1 MSEVKVGDY
10 VRLVGPSWEND
21 YDGYGV
27 GDIVRVVKVTDF
39 GAIWTEGV
47 GKVGQNWKLY
57 DSDSVYYPGYAVEVA
72 DINVTHKGRP
82 VEDLPREALTFEQKV
97 RRILT
102 DVGDI
107 VVARNKEYGNSAL
120 DPVRVFS
127 KSDRMEQLKV
137 QLDHKLSRIARG
149 GDPGI
154 DTLRDL
160 IGYEVLYIIAM
171 ETE

>member
-1 MSEVKVGDY
+1 M
-10 VRLVGPSWEND
+10 
-21 YDGYGV
+21 
-27 GDIVRVVKVTDF
+27 
-39 GAIWTEGV
+39 
-47 GKVGQNWKLY
+47 
-57 DSDSVYYPGYAVEVA
+57 
-72 DINVTHKGRP
+72 
-82 VEDLPREALTFEQKV
+82 TFEQKV

-149 GDPGI
+149 GDPGL

-171 ETE
+171 DTE